1 MARTKRP
8 RTPSKRAS
16 PTPEKPTRFSNARNE
31 LAESLLEAHRE
42 GFLGRKRVH
51 AYEKSLLSEHL
62 ERCLKANW
70 ETLKKRM
77 NQGEETVAFCFQHK
91 YHEYE
96 PSEEDV
102 RAALPPDL
110 KALSDLQWT
119 RSADCTEKIFTVA
132 VTGVQR
138 SLPAR
143 TGTRD
148 WVIGI
153 QVNGDYLTNVRAAA
167 LTAAL
172 ERGEDV
178 EEE

>member
-8 RTPSKRAS
+8 RAPSTGGRDVPLAS
-16 PTPEKPTRFSNARNE
+16 PPPCNE
-31 LAESLLEAHRE
+31 LAESLVEAHVN
-42 GFLGRKRVH
+42 GFIGRKRVH
-51 AYEKSLLSEHL
+51 AYEKGHL
-62 ERCLKANW
+62 DQDLVRRLKANW

-77 NQGEETVAFCFQHK
+77 NKGEETVEFCFQHN

-96 PSEEDV
+96 PSEDEV
-102 RAALPPDL
+102 REALPPDL
-110 KALSDLQWT
+110 KALSSLQWAP
-119 RSADCTEKIFTVA
+119 SADCTALAFRVT
-132 VTGVQR
+132 VTGVR
-138 SLPAR
+138 RPLPAS
-143 TGTRD
+143 TNKRD

-153 QVNGDYLTNVRAAA
+153 EVDRDYLAAARAAA

>member
-8 RTPSKRAS
+8 RVSSTGGRNDPSV
-16 PTPEKPTRFSNARNE
+16 TRSSNARNE
-31 LAESLLEAHRE
+31 LAESLLEAHVQ

-51 AYEKSLLSEHL
+51 AFEKSRLNEDL
-62 ERCLKANW
+62 ERCLKDNW

-77 NQGEETVAFCFQHK
+77 DQGEETVEFCFQHK

-110 KALSDLQWT
+110 KALPDLQWT
-119 RSADCTEKIFTVA
+119 HSVELCAAKVFTVT
-132 VTGVQR
+132 VTGVRR

-153 QVNGDYLTNVRAAA
+153 EVNGDYLTDARAAA
-167 LTAAL
+167 LAAAV